1 LTNIPPG
8 LNKSCTGNGILQAVV
23 NRSTNTTLDIKLLIK
38 KAING
43 QRSAQKQLYDCYA
56 PTMLGVCYRYTKSL
70 QDAEDVL
77 QEGFIKM
84 FKNLDKYREEGEF
97 GAWLRRIMVNTC
109 INYLKRNAW
118 YNTELVFNDRDLA
131 PVNSAIDDEHPE
143 AILNAKQLL
152 SLVRQLP
159 TGYQTIFNLHT
170 IEGYSHVEI
179 GGALGISD
187 ATSRT
192 QFFKARKL
200 LRKWMVEMET
210 PNVKMN
216 NDAG

>member
-1 LTNIPPG
+1 
-8 LNKSCTGNGILQAVV
+8 
-23 NRSTNTTLDIKLLIK
+23 LDIHQLIK
-38 KAING
+38 DAIKG
-43 QRSAQKQLYDCYA
+43 HRPAQKQLYDCYA
-56 PTMLGVCYRYTKSL
+56 AAMLGVCYRYTKSL

-84 FKNLDKYREEGEF
+84 FRHLERYREEGEF

-109 INYLKRNAW
+109 INYLKRNTR
-118 YNTELVFNDRDLA
+118 YNAELVFNDRELA
-131 PVNSAIDDEHPE
+131 PVSTGIADDDPE
-143 AILNAKQLL
+143 TMLNAKQLL

-159 TGYQTIFNLHT
+159 SGYQAIFNLHV

-179 GGALGISD
+179 GSMLGITD

-200 LRKWMVEMET
+200 LRKWMTEMEM
-210 PNVKMN
+210 PNPKMN

>member
-1 LTNIPPG
+1 M
-8 LNKSCTGNGILQAVV
+8 
-23 NRSTNTTLDIKLLIK
+23 DINLLITQ
-38 KAING
+38 AIKG
-43 QRSAQKQLYDCYA
+43 HRPAQKQLYDCYA
-56 PTMLGVCYRYTKSL
+56 AAMLGVCYRYTKSI

-84 FKNLDKYREEGEF
+84 FHNLERYREEGEF

-109 INYLKRNAW
+109 INYLKKNSK
-118 YNTELVFNDRDLA
+118 YNTELVFNDTDLA
-131 PVNSAIDDEHPE
+131 PVTTAIADDNAE
-143 AILNAKQLL
+143 AELNAKQIL

-159 TGYQTIFNLHT
+159 TGYQAIFNLHA
-170 IEGYSHVEI
+170 IEGYTHVEI
-179 GGALGISD
+179 GSMLGITD

-200 LRKWMVEMET
+200 LRKWITGMET
-210 PNVKMN
+210 LNAKMN

>member
-1 LTNIPPG
+1 MIT
-8 LNKSCTGNGILQAVV
+8 Q
-23 NRSTNTTLDIKLLIK
+23 STSLDIKLLIK
-38 KAING
+38 QAIRG
-43 QRSAQKQLYDCYA
+43 QRPAQKQLYDCYA
-56 PTMLGVCYRYTKSL
+56 SSLLGVCYRYTKSL

-84 FKNLDKYREEGEF
+84 FNNLDKYREEGEF

-109 INYLKRNAW
+109 INYLKKNTW
-118 YNTELVFNDRDLA
+118 YNSELVFNDRDLA
-131 PVNSAIDDEHPE
+131 PVNSASDDDDPE
-143 AILNAKQLL
+143 AMLNTKQLL

-159 TGYQTIFNLHT
+159 TGYQTIFNLHA

-179 GGALGISD
+179 GNALGISD

-200 LRKWMVEMET
+200 LKKWIVDMET
-210 PNVKMN
+210 PNAKMN

>member
-1 LTNIPPG
+1 
-8 LNKSCTGNGILQAVV
+8 
-23 NRSTNTTLDIKLLIK
+23 LDTRLLIK
-38 KAING
+38 QAIKG
-43 QRSAQKQLYDCYA
+43 HRPAQKQLYDCYA
-56 PTMLGVCYRYTKSL
+56 AAMLGVCYRYTKSI

-84 FKNLDKYREEGEF
+84 FNNLERYREDGEF

-109 INYLKRNAW
+109 INYLKKNAW
-118 YNTELVFNDRDLA
+118 YNAELVFNDRDLA
-131 PVNSAIDDEHPE
+131 PVNSATDEESAE
-143 AILNAKQLL
+143 ASLNAKQLL

-159 TGYQTIFNLHT
+159 TGYQTIFNLHA

-179 GGALGISD
+179 GVALGISD

-200 LRKWMVEMET
+200 LQKWIVEMET
-210 PNVKMN
+210 PNAKMN

>member
-1 LTNIPPG
+1 MD
-8 LNKSCTGNGILQAVV
+8 S
-23 NRSTNTTLDIKLLIK
+23 KLLIK
-38 KAING
+38 KAIKG
-43 QRSAQKQLYDCYA
+43 DRPAQKQLYDAYA
-56 PTMLGVCYRYTKSL
+56 AAMLGVCYRYTKSL

-84 FKNLDKYREEGEF
+84 FKNLERYREEGEF

-109 INYLKRNAW
+109 ISYLKKNSR
-118 YNTELVFNDRDLA
+118 YNTELVFSDRDLA
-131 PVNSAIDDEHPE
+131 PVNSAIDNNNPE
-143 AILNAKQLL
+143 SSLNAKQLL

-159 TGYQTIFNLHT
+159 TGYQTIFNLHV

-179 GGALGISD
+179 GLALGISD

-200 LRKWMVEMET
+200 LRAWIMET
-210 PNVKMN
+210 ETNNAKMS

>member
-1 LTNIPPG
+1 LNIN
-8 LNKSCTGNGILQAVV
+8 LI
-23 NRSTNTTLDIKLLIK
+23 IKEAIK
-38 KAING
+38 G
-43 QRSAQKQLYDCYA
+43 RRPAQKQLYDCYA
-56 PTMLGVCYRYTKSL
+56 PLMMGVCYRYTKSL

-84 FKNLDKYREEGEF
+84 FNNLERYREEGEF

-109 INYLKRNAW
+109 INYLKRNNR
-118 YNTELVFNDRDLA
+118 YNSQLVFDDRELA
-131 PVNSAIDDEHPE
+131 PVNSLIENDHPE
-143 AILNAKQLL
+143 AIYNAKQLL

-159 TGYQTIFNLHT
+159 IGYQTIFNLHA

-179 GGALGISD
+179 GNALGISD

-200 LRKWMVEMET
+200 LRKWVNEIET
-210 PNVKMN
+210 PNAKMSK
-216 NDAG
+216 DAG